1 VVHKPIPRTSDGKPD
16 LSGTWQGGGVSI
28 NGEDGAPPLH
38 PLPPIDNHPVNRQPL
53 SYKPEFDAARKAKS
67 YTTLDDP
74 TLYCLLPGIPRII
87 GMPMPMEFVQ
97 TPKMIAILYESF
109 RAWRR
114 IPLSDS
120 LKHPDD
126 ITPTWMGDSV
136 GKWEGDT
143 LVVDTIGFNDKT
155 WISGTGTTHT
165 EQMHVVERYTLNDD
179 GSMSWEAKVDDPG
192 ALAAPYVTGGVLRA
206 PIGVRVEEY
215 ECIENNP
222 DPTHM
227 KKAAELES
235 KGLES
240 KAQGK

>member
-1 VVHKPIPRTSDGKPD
+1 VAHKPIPRTPDGKPD

-28 NGEDGAPPLH
+28 TGEDGAPPLN
-38 PLPPIDNHPVNRQPL
+38 PLPPIDTHPVSRQPL
-53 SYKPEFDAARKAKS
+53 TYKPEFDAARKAKNYS
-67 YTTLDDP
+67 TLDDP
-74 TLYCLLPGIPRII
+74 TLYCLLPGIPRIV
-87 GMPMPMEFVQ
+87 GMPMPMEFIQ
-97 TPKMIAILYESF
+97 TPKLVAILYESF

-114 IPLSDS
+114 IPISDN

-155 WISGTGTTHT
+155 WISGIGSTHT

-179 GSMSWEAKVDDPG
+179 GSMSWEAKVEDPG

-227 KKAAELES
+227 KKAVELES
-235 KGLES
+235 KA
-240 KAQGK
+240 KGKE